1 MLTIGPAAGVFSGVV
16 ILCFTAGLVHQLLAR
31 RLRPKEGS
39 LWPIAWLLMA
49 LGGGGQLINHILPIA
64 GVRGAGGALVL
75 AGLMAMGI
83 ALDWKGTASAEDRSP
98 LWWVMGV
105 AGILIVLSA
114 ILPLMTWRMI
124 LGAAF
129 LLALAWL
136 GWRVWAVV
144 EGLMLC
150 LLFMVALLTL
160 APWGGAALFAPLT
173 TSIGP
178 PVVLVAVL
186 LLTGLG
192 VLAFASIL
200 LVADVEIEG
209 LQNEV
214 SDLEETHDHLLRLA
228 ESDPLTGCPNR
239 QALRAWFERWE
250 GDEPVSVVLI
260 DIDDLKRINDRHG
273 SDAGDEALRLVS
285 GVLKESIRPGDIV
298 VRWGGDE
305 FVAVLRGAG
314 HEAAKRRFTGLIGT
328 LEEAAKGF
336 RYEGALRVDWGV
348 SSCRAASD
356 ISRALAE
363 ADERM
368 YAMKRRRRTA
378 D

>member
-1 MLTIGPAAGVFSGVV
+1 MLNVGTVAGVFSGAV
-16 ILCFTAGLVHQLLAR
+16 ILCVIAGLSHQLLAR
-31 RLRPKEGS
+31 RLQPKAGT
-39 LWPIAWLLMA
+39 LWPIAWLLVA
-49 LGGGGQLINHILPIA
+49 LGGGGQLINQILPIA

-75 AGLMAMGI
+75 AGLMAMGL
-83 ALDWKGTASAEDRSP
+83 ALDWKGAASAEGRSP
-98 LWWVMGV
+98 LWWVLGV
-105 AGILIVLSA
+105 AGALIVLAA
-114 ILPLMTWRMI
+114 ILPLVTWRMI
-124 LGAAF
+124 LGGAF

-144 EGLMLC
+144 EGFMLR
-150 LLFMVALLTL
+150 LLFTVALMTL
-160 APWGGAALFAPLT
+160 APWGGAALFAPVT
-173 TSIGP
+173 TSVGAP
-178 PVVLVAVL
+178 LVLMAVL
-186 LLTGLG
+186 LLTGLA

-200 LVADVEIEG
+200 VVADVEIEG
-209 LQNEV
+209 LQNKV
-214 SDLEETHDHLLRLA
+214 SELEETHHHLLRLA
-228 ESDPLTGCPNR
+228 DSDPLTGCPNR

-250 GDEPVSVVLI
+250 GGEPVSVVLI

-273 SDAGDEALRLVS
+273 SDAGDEALRLIS

-336 RYEGALRVDWGV
+336 RYDEALRVDWGV
-348 SSCRAASD
+348 SSCRSPSD

-368 YAMKRRRRTA
+368 YAMKRRR
-378 D
+378 

>member
-1 MLTIGPAAGVFSGVV
+1 MLSVGTAAGVFSGAV
-16 ILCFTAGLVHQLLAR
+16 ILCITAGLSHQLLAR
-31 RLRPKEGS
+31 RLQPTAGT
-39 LWPIAWLLMA
+39 LWPIAWLLVA
-49 LGGGGQLINHILPIA
+49 LGGGGLLINQILPIA
-64 GVRGAGGALVL
+64 GARGAGGALVL
-75 AGLMAMGI
+75 AGLMAMGL
-83 ALDWKGTASAEDRSP
+83 ALDWKGAASADDRSP
-98 LWWVMGV
+98 LWWVLGV
-105 AGILIVLSA
+105 AGALIVLA
-114 ILPLMTWRMI
+114 AVLPLVTWRMI
-124 LGAAF
+124 LGGAF

-136 GWRVWAVV
+136 GWRVFAVV
-144 EGLMLC
+144 EGVMLR
-150 LLFMVALLTL
+150 LLFGVALLAL

-173 TSIGP
+173 TSVGP
-178 PVVLVAVL
+178 PLVLMAVL

-200 LVADVEIEG
+200 LVADTEIEG
-209 LQNEV
+209 LQDQALE
-214 SDLEETHDHLLRLA
+214 LEETHDHLLRLA

-239 QALRAWFERWE
+239 QALRAWFERWD
-250 GDEPVSVVLI
+250 GGEPVSVVLI

-314 HEAAKRRFTGLIGT
+314 YEAAKRRFTSFIGT

-336 RYEGALRVDWGV
+336 RYEEPLRVAWGV
-348 SSCRAASD
+348 SSCRAPSD

-368 YAMKRRRRTA
+368 YAMKRRR
-378 D
+378 

>member
-1 MLTIGPAAGVFSGVV
+1 MLNMGTAAGVFSGAV
-16 ILCFTAGLVHQLLAR
+16 ILCVIAGLCHQLLAR
-31 RLRPKEGS
+31 RLQPKAGT
-39 LWPIAWLLMA
+39 LWPIAWLLVA
-49 LGGGGQLINHILPIA
+49 LGGGGQLINQILPIA
-64 GVRGAGGALVL
+64 GLRGAGGALAL
-75 AGLMAMGI
+75 AGLMAMGL
-83 ALDWKGTASAEDRSP
+83 ALDWKGAASAQDRSP

-105 AGILIVLSA
+105 AAVLIVLAA
-114 ILPLMTWRMI
+114 ILPLATWRMI

-129 LLALAWL
+129 LVALAWL
-136 GWRVWAVV
+136 GWRVWAAV
-144 EGLMLC
+144 ESLTLQ
-150 LLFMVALLTL
+150 LLLTVAAL
-160 APWGGAALFAPLT
+160 AMAPWGAAALFAPLNSASGPLMIL
-173 TSIGP
+173 TS
-178 PVVLVAVL
+178 VL
-186 LLTGLG
+186 LLIGLG

-200 LVADVEIEG
+200 VVADVEIEG
-209 LQNEV
+209 LQKEV
-214 SDLEETHDHLLRLA
+214 SELEETHDHLLRLA

-250 GDEPVSVVLI
+250 GGEPVSVVLI
-260 DIDDLKRINDRHG
+260 DIDNLKSINDRHG

-314 HEAAKRRFTGLIGT
+314 HEAAKRRFTSLIGT

-336 RYEGALRVDWGV
+336 RFKAPLRVDWGV
-348 SSCRAASD
+348 SSCRAPSD

-368 YAMKRRRRTA
+368 YAMKRRR
-378 D
+378 